1 MYQRQIGEGL
11 LRRPKALKHKSLE
24 RRFYTMKFWWSAL
37 RLPEGLVEA
46 VDNEREVKR
55 NGFMGAAADSAR
67 GMFLLSLSMI
77 LLLFNLLDGDSSS
90 RP

>member
-1 MYQRQIGEGL
+1 
-11 LRRPKALKHKSLE
+11 
-24 RRFYTMKFWWSAL
+24 MKFWWSAQ

-67 GMFLLSLSMI
+67 GMFLLSLFMI
-77 LLLFNLLDGDSSS
+77 LLLFKTCWTGSAIPD
-90 RP
+90 PEA